1 METMTN
7 DRSVEIDIILAKIEK
22 MWRRANHPNT
32 PEAEKAVA
40 QAKAISLMEQHR
52 IEMGMLDLDET
63 DELGDH
69 EFGIV
74 KGSYGLVYLS
84 FVSAV
89 AEAFDCK
96 VWWRNSGMTYRV
108 YLTGYQLTQE
118 CARRTIAYYSARTTH
133 GSTLSQVVHAWG
145 HRPRQPAGILAA
157 FHRRARSRH
166 GRHPGRHHQRRHPPR
181 RHGRHHRP
189 TPTLLYRAADTP
201 RHARLRPRPSR

>member
-108 YLTGYQLTQE
+108 YLTGYASD
-118 CARRTIAYYSARTTH
+118 ARRVRALANFLLNDAIAGAARFTSRSKAITKDY
-133 GSTLSQVVHAWG
+133 
-145 HRPRQPAGILAA
+145 
-157 FHRRARSRH
+157 RRSFVESYGWEIQRRLREAKRFAHEQAVAKIVADEAVH
-166 GRHPGRHHQRRHPPR
+166 GRFGDDV
-181 RHGRHHRP
+181 
-189 TPTLLYRAADTP
+189 TAEAE
-201 RHARLRPRPSR
+201 ARVTGSEL